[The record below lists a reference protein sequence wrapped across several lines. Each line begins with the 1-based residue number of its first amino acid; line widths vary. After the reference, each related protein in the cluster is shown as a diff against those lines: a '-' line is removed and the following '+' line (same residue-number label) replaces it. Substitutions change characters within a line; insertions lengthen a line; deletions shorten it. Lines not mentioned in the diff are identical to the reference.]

1 MRHTDQAGMGQ
12 SLLRPSSISYRKK
25 AKAQLRLPPPFF
37 FMATPA
43 AYESSQARDCM
54 KLGGSCSN
62 PRSFNA
68 LCWAGDQTLA
78 SVATQAAAVGLSI
91 QCTSAGTPQS
101 PFTAGARYL
110 QLRLS

>member
-25 AKAQLRLPPPFF
+25 AKAQLRLPPPI
-37 FMATPA
+37 FMATLA
-43 AYESSQARDCM
+43 AYESSRARDYM
-54 KLGGSCSN
+54 KLGGTCSN
-62 PRSFNA
+62 PGSFNA

-101 PFTAGARYL
+101 PSFTTGARYL